1 MEIGDRIREIR
12 AALGLSQRK
21 FAAGISITGQAIAQF
36 ENGKL
41 KPGER
46 TIQDFCREYHVN
58 ESWLKTGKGEMFRS
72 ASKQEKLAQ
81 LINDALSDE
90 SDKFKI
96 QLLSILSQLSPEQW
110 AVLRDIARMLREEQD
125 QEKSQS

>member
-1 MEIGDRIREIR
+1 MKIGDRIREIR
-12 AALGLSQRK
+12 SALGLSQRK

-41 KPGER
+41 TPGER
-46 TIQDFCREYHVN
+46 TIQDICREYHVN
-58 ESWLKTGKGEMFRS
+58 ESWLKTGEGEMFRS

-81 LINDALSDE
+81 LLNDALSDE

-96 QLLSILSQLSPEQW
+96 QLLSVLSQLSPEQW
-110 AVLRDIARMLREEQD
+110 AVLRDIARTLREEQD
-125 QEKSQS
+125 RENS

>member
-1 MEIGDRIREIR
+1 
-12 AALGLSQRK
+12 
-21 FAAGISITGQAIAQF
+21 
-36 ENGKL
+36 
-41 KPGER
+41 
-46 TIQDFCREYHVN
+46 
-58 ESWLKTGKGEMFRS
+58 MFRP

-110 AVLRDIARMLREEQD
+110 AVLRDIARTLREEQGR
-125 QEKSQS
+125 ENS

>member
-1 MEIGDRIREIR
+1 
-12 AALGLSQRK
+12 
-21 FAAGISITGQAIAQF
+21 
-36 ENGKL
+36 
-41 KPGER
+41 
-46 TIQDFCREYHVN
+46 
-58 ESWLKTGKGEMFRS
+58 MFKS

-110 AVLRDIARMLREEQD
+110 AVLRDIARTLREEQD
-125 QEKSQS
+125 RENS

>member
-12 AALGLSQRK
+12 SALGLSQRK
-21 FAAGISITGQAIAQF
+21 FAAGIRITGQAIAQF

-41 KPGER
+41 TPGER
-46 TIQDFCREYHVN
+46 TVQDLCREYHVN
-58 ESWLKTGKGEMFRS
+58 EFWLKAGEGEMFKS
-72 ASKQEKLAQ
+72 ASKQEMIAQ

-96 QLLSILSQLSPEQW
+96 QLPSVLSQLSPEQW

-125 QEKSQS
+125 QEKYQS